1 MKLQLLQRL
10 HNIMGARPLADY
22 KKNQSS
28 SEIKEEDEVNAE
40 EHQEEEV
47 LTPEKAVASYKL
59 DFAKKL
65 GWTTKEEWDAA
76 GRDPDM
82 HREVDD
88 FLDSSPQYFQH
99 LRKKVRDQ
107 ENRMK
112 RSNQAAAAA
121 LEDERR
127 RGREEAER
135 EAREAATAGDPERAA
150 AAVKK
155 AVEAGPPPETVAWI
169 NRNGWFNEDPIA
181 QAAAVAEVN
190 RMAARGATNIE
201 QLEAAEALVKKRFP
215 EYFEDE
221 SYEELPEFI
230 TKKSEPPKREVKMSE
245 SKVVAQAA
253 NSTTSARVKDSRQS
267 KEKTFKDI
275 PAQDQA
281 QYKKFFERKF
291 MGRGM
296 TAEQAQDRYARTY
309 FGNQGE

>member
-10 HNIMGARPLADY
+10 HSIMGARPLVEY
-22 KKNQSS
+22 KKTSS
-28 SEIKEEDEVNAE
+28 PLETEE
-40 EHQEEEV
+40 EHEEIQEEQQEEA
-47 LTPEKAVASYKL
+47 LTPEKAVAAYKQ
-59 DFAKKL
+59 DFARKL
-65 GWTTKEEWDAA
+65 KWTPKDEWEQA
-76 GRDPDM
+76 GRDPDQW
-82 HREVDD
+82 RDYED
-88 FLDSSPQYFQH
+88 FLESSPQYFEH

-135 EAREAATAGDPERAA
+135 EAREAAAAGDPDRAA

-169 NRNGWFNEDPIA
+169 NRNGWFNEDPVA

-190 RMAARGATNIE
+190 RMAARGASNIE
-201 QLEAAEALVKKRFP
+201 QLEAAEALVKRRFP

-230 TKKSEPPKREVKMSE
+230 TKKPEPKREVKMSE
-245 SKVVAQAA
+245 SKTIAQAA
-253 NSTTSARVKDSRQS
+253 SSTTSARVKDTRQS

-275 PAQDQA
+275 PAADQA
-281 QYKKFFERKF
+281 QYKKYFERKF
-291 MGRGM
+291 MSHGM
-296 TAEQAQDRYARTY
+296 TAEEAQARYSRTY

>member
-1 MKLQLLQRL
+1 
-10 HNIMGARPLADY
+10 
-22 KKNQSS
+22 
-28 SEIKEEDEVNAE
+28 
-40 EHQEEEV
+40 
-47 LTPEKAVASYKL
+47 
-59 DFAKKL
+59 
-65 GWTTKEEWDAA
+65 
-76 GRDPDM
+76 
-82 HREVDD
+82 
-88 FLDSSPQYFQH
+88 
-99 LRKKVRDQ
+99 
-107 ENRMK
+107 MK

-135 EAREAATAGDPERAA
+135 EAREAAAAGDPDRAA

-169 NRNGWFNEDPIA
+169 NRNGWFNEDPVA

-190 RMAARGATNIE
+190 RMAARGATNME

-230 TKKSEPPKREVKMSE
+230 TKKPTQEPRREVKMSE
-245 SKVVAQAA
+245 SKAVAQAA
-253 NSTTSARVKDSRQS
+253 SSTTSARVKDSRQS

-275 PAQDQA
+275 PSTDQA

-291 MGRGM
+291 MSHGM
-296 TAEQAQDRYARTY
+296 TAEQAQERYAKTY